1 MTSHIDEITLA
12 SIKQMSKTQLATA
25 LAILTTEVDE
35 ADVTFKAG
43 SVVVRG
49 QSLDP
54 QVDADR
60 AVLAILMADKEF
72 GFSVSTVEN
81 LAKELRA
88 LQKVWFDAADELKL
102 RAAA

>member
-1 MTSHIDEITLA
+1 MTTHIDEETLA
-12 SIKQMSKTQLATA
+12 SIQQMIKTQLATA

-35 ADVTFKAG
+35 GDVAFKNG
-43 SVVVRG
+43 DVVVRG
-49 QSLDP
+49 QRLDP
-54 QVDADR
+54 QVAEDR

-72 GFSVSTVEN
+72 GFSVTTVEN
-81 LAKELRA
+81 LAKELRG